1 MLHGVITTT
10 SPPMFKSSSIF
21 ALALGLGAL
30 APAALVAAPHGTAIA
45 LQKAE
50 APVTGTVTVG
60 HEGNHRL
67 PIERKAEA

>member
-1 MLHGVITTT
+1 
-10 SPPMFKSSSIF
+10 MFKSSSIF

-30 APAALVAAPHGTAIA
+30 APAALIAAPHGTAIA

-60 HEGNHRL
+60 HE
-67 PIERKAEA
+67 